1 MIQSWFGSHFEA
13 STCKFFYHEARA
25 GFTGRRVGCLTV
37 QLEGRVKRERFCV
50 ILGECRLGSAESK
63 MLPLVTCGKAT
74 YLGYDWLEPLSV
86 YNFEKRQMSRDL
98 LRYLQ

>member
-1 MIQSWFGSHFEA
+1 MEKCL
-13 STCKFFYHEARA
+13 STGNSQITSKFVDHEARA
-25 GFTGRRVGCLTV
+25 GRGGCLTV

-74 YLGYDWLEPLSV
+74 YLSYDWLELLSV
-86 YNFEKRQMSRDL
+86 
-98 LRYLQ
+98 